1 MQADLGSKARAVSH
15 QGGPHA
21 MAVLDL
27 IVIGFGFFV
36 AIVAV
41 GILTLLAAY
50 RH

>member
-1 MQADLGSKARAVSH
+1 
-15 QGGPHA
+15 

-27 IVIGFGFFV
+27 IVIGFGFLV

-41 GILTLLAAY
+41 VILTLLAAY